1 MEARVRAGRPVA
13 GIKFINKYLFWGLG
27 FETGVWLETISDFMH
42 AHNPSY
48 REKGEAS
55 SSVEAHV
62 CTIQ

>member
-1 MEARVRAGRPVA
+1 MA